1 MKTKSS
7 RVRRFSRIVF
17 AVLLLSVEPLTPL
30 NLEQASAQTPFY
42 QGKTVRVIV
51 PFAAGG
57 GYDIYSR
64 IMGRHMGKYIPG
76 NPVFVVDNMTGA
88 GGLIGVNHV
97 YKVAKPDGL
106 TMATPIGTMFVDQLI
121 GKPGIEF
128 DGRKFEYIGA
138 PAQDTQLLIVHK
150 RTGLKSA
157 EQWLAH
163 PTPAKFGS
171 TGPGSANE
179 SIPKIAKEAINLPL
193 QVVSGYKGSSVI
205 RLAFNSGEVDGVA
218 NAWESMVSTWPQ
230 ETQNGEAVILLQAAG
245 KRHADLPNV
254 PLVIDYAKTDMSKK
268 LVQGVI
274 NNFGATARPYVVTP
288 GTPKARVEILRK
300 AFMDTMRDPEFGAEL
315 KRAKLDLNPL
325 DGATLDR
332 KHSRAVRSR
341 QSANPQVDRDSQ
353 ITSRLRRLIKT
364 TREIDMAKQ
373 KSRSQRIVK
382 IALAVVALT
391 WTAPVRAQTAYYKS
405 KTMPAPR

>member
-1 MKTKSS
+1 MKS
-7 RVRRFSRIVF
+7 VRRLYILFVLWAPFGGLVF
-17 AVLLLSVEPLTPL
+17 AQDT
-30 NLEQASAQTPFY
+30 FFK
-42 QGKTVRVIV
+42 GKTVRIIV

-88 GGLIGVNHV
+88 GGLIGINHV

-106 TMATPIGTMFVDQLI
+106 TIGTPIGTMFVDQLI

-150 RTGLKSA
+150 RTGIKTA

-163 PTPAKFGS
+163 GAPVKFGS

-179 SIPKIAKEAINLPL
+179 SIPKIAKEALNLPL

-205 RLAFNSGEVDGVA
+205 RLAFNGGEVDGVA
-218 NAWESMVSTWPQ
+218 NAWESMVATWPQ
-230 ETQNGEAVILLQAAG
+230 ELQNGDAVILLQAAG
-245 KRHADLPNV
+245 KRHPELPNV
-254 PLVIDYAKTDMSKK
+254 PLVIDYAKTDIAKK

-274 NNFGATARPYVVTP
+274 NNFGATARPYVVAP
-288 GTPKARVEILRK
+288 ATPKERIAILRK
-300 AFMDTMRDPEFGAEL
+300 AFIDTMRDPEFAAEL
-315 KRAKLDLNPL
+315 KKAKLDLNPL
-325 DGATLDR
+325 DGATLENNIKELFALDN
-332 KHSRAVRSR
+332 A
-341 QSANPQVDRDSQ
+341 
-353 ITSRLRRLIKT
+353 LIPKLA
-364 TREIDMAKQ
+364 EILK
-373 KSRSQRIVK
+373 
-382 IALAVVALT
+382 
-391 WTAPVRAQTAYYKS
+391 
-405 KTMPAPR
+405 

>member
-1 MKTKSS
+1 MFTTGG
-7 RVRRFSRIVF
+7 F
-17 AVLLLSVEPLTPL
+17 A
-30 NLEQASAQTPFY
+30 AAQDDFFK
-42 QGKTVRVIV
+42 GKTVRIVV
-51 PFAAGG
+51 PFAPGG

-64 IMGRHMGKYIPG
+64 VMGRHMGKYIPG
-76 NPVFVVDNMTGA
+76 NPLFVVENMTGA

-128 DGRKFEYIGA
+128 DGRRFEYLGA

-163 PTPAKFGS
+163 STPVKFGS

-179 SIPKIAKEAINLPL
+179 SIPKIAKEALNLPL

-230 ETQNGEAVILLQAAG
+230 ELQNGEAVILLQAAG
-245 KRHADLPNV
+245 KRHPDLPNV
-254 PLVIDYAKTDMSKK
+254 PLVIDYAKTDMAKK

-288 GTPKARVEILRK
+288 GTPKARVELLRK
-300 AFMDTMRDPEFGAEL
+300 AFMDTMKDQEFIAEL
-315 KRAKLDLNPL
+315 KKAKLDLNPL
-325 DGATLDR
+325 DGASLERNIKELFALD
-332 KHSRAVRSR
+332 KA
-341 QSANPQVDRDSQ
+341 
-353 ITSRLRRLIKT
+353 LIPKLT
-364 TREIDMAKQ
+364 EILK
-373 KSRSQRIVK
+373 
-382 IALAVVALT
+382 
-391 WTAPVRAQTAYYKS
+391 
-405 KTMPAPR
+405 

>member
-1 MKTKSS
+1 MKTICALFVLIAVSIL
-7 RVRRFSRIVF
+7 FSDPLF
-17 AVLLLSVEPLTPL
+17 AQ
-30 NLEQASAQTPFY
+30 EQFFK
-42 QGKTVRVIV
+42 GKTVRVIV

-76 NPVFVVDNMTGA
+76 NPVFIVDNMTGA
-88 GGLIGVNHV
+88 GGLIGINHV

-106 TMATPIGTMFVDQLI
+106 TIGTPIGTMFVDQLI

-163 PTPAKFGS
+163 PTPVKFGS

-179 SIPKIAKEAINLPL
+179 SIPKIAKEALNLPL
-193 QVVSGYKGSSVI
+193 QTVSGYKGSAVI

-218 NAWESMVSTWPQ
+218 NAWESMVATWPQ
-230 ETQNGEAVILLQAAG
+230 ELQNGDAVILLQAAG
-245 KRHADLPNV
+245 KRHAELPNV
-254 PLVIDYAKTDMSKK
+254 PLVMDYAKTEMAKK

-288 GTPKARVEILRK
+288 GTPKARVEMLRK

-325 DGATLDR
+325 DGATLENNIKELFALD
-332 KHSRAVRSR
+332 KA
-341 QSANPQVDRDSQ
+341 
-353 ITSRLRRLIKT
+353 LIPKLT
-364 TREIDMAKQ
+364 EILK
-373 KSRSQRIVK
+373 
-382 IALAVVALT
+382 
-391 WTAPVRAQTAYYKS
+391 
-405 KTMPAPR
+405 

>member
-1 MKTKSS
+1 MVVSMKS
-7 RVRRFSRIVF
+7 VRRLFILFVLWAPFGGPVF
-17 AVLLLSVEPLTPL
+17 AQDT
-30 NLEQASAQTPFY
+30 FFK
-42 QGKTVRVIV
+42 GKTIRIIV

-88 GGLIGVNHV
+88 GGLIGINHV

-106 TMATPIGTMFVDQLI
+106 TIGTPIGTMFVDQLI

-150 RTGLKSA
+150 RTGIKSA

-163 PTPAKFGS
+163 AAPVKFGS

-179 SIPKIAKEAINLPL
+179 SIPKIAKEALNLPM

-205 RLAFNSGEVDGVA
+205 RLAFNGGEVDGVA
-218 NAWESMVSTWPQ
+218 NAWESMVATWPQ
-230 ETQNGEAVILLQAAG
+230 ELQNGDAVILLQAAG
-245 KRHADLPNV
+245 KRHPELPNV
-254 PLVIDYAKTDMSKK
+254 PLVIDYAKTDIAKK

-288 GTPKARVEILRK
+288 GTPKERIAILRK
-300 AFMDTMRDPEFGAEL
+300 AFIDTMRDPEFAAEL
-315 KRAKLDLNPL
+315 KKAKLDLNPL
-325 DGATLDR
+325 DGATLENNIKELFALDN
-332 KHSRAVRSR
+332 A
-341 QSANPQVDRDSQ
+341 
-353 ITSRLRRLIKT
+353 LIPKLT
-364 TREIDMAKQ
+364 EILK
-373 KSRSQRIVK
+373 
-382 IALAVVALT
+382 
-391 WTAPVRAQTAYYKS
+391 
-405 KTMPAPR
+405 

>member
-1 MKTKSS
+1 MVVSMKS
-7 RVRRFSRIVF
+7 VRRLFILFVLWAPFGGPVF
-17 AVLLLSVEPLTPL
+17 AQDT
-30 NLEQASAQTPFY
+30 FFK
-42 QGKTVRVIV
+42 GKTVRIIV

-88 GGLIGVNHV
+88 GGLIGINHV

-106 TMATPIGTMFVDQLI
+106 TIGTPIGTMFVDQLI

-150 RTGLKSA
+150 RTGIKSA

-163 PTPAKFGS
+163 GAPVKFGS

-179 SIPKIAKEAINLPL
+179 SIPKIAKEALNLPM

-205 RLAFNSGEVDGVA
+205 RLAFNGGEVDGVA
-218 NAWESMVSTWPQ
+218 NAWESMVATWPQ
-230 ETQNGEAVILLQAAG
+230 ELQNGDAVILLQAAG
-245 KRHADLPNV
+245 KRHPELPNV
-254 PLVIDYAKTDMSKK
+254 PLVIDYAKTDIAKK

-288 GTPKARVEILRK
+288 GTPKERIAILRK
-300 AFMDTMRDPEFGAEL
+300 AFIDTMRDPEFAAEL
-315 KRAKLDLNPL
+315 KKAKLDLNPL
-325 DGATLDR
+325 DGATLENNIKELFALDN
-332 KHSRAVRSR
+332 A
-341 QSANPQVDRDSQ
+341 
-353 ITSRLRRLIKT
+353 LIPKLT
-364 TREIDMAKQ
+364 EILK
-373 KSRSQRIVK
+373 
-382 IALAVVALT
+382 
-391 WTAPVRAQTAYYKS
+391 
-405 KTMPAPR
+405 

>member
-1 MKTKSS
+1 MSMKN
-7 RVRRFSRIVF
+7 VRGLFILIVLGVPFGGLVF
-17 AVLLLSVEPLTPL
+17 AQDT
-30 NLEQASAQTPFY
+30 FFK
-42 QGKTVRVIV
+42 GKTVRIIV

-64 IMGRHMGKYIPG
+64 IMGRHMGKHIPG

-88 GGLIGVNHV
+88 GGLIGINHV

-106 TMATPIGTMFVDQLI
+106 TIGTPIGTMFVDQLI

-150 RTGLKSA
+150 RTGIKSA

-163 PTPAKFGS
+163 GAPVKFGS

-179 SIPKIAKEAINLPL
+179 SIPKIAKEALNLPM

-205 RLAFNSGEVDGVA
+205 RLAFNGGEVDGVA
-218 NAWESMVSTWPQ
+218 NAWESMVATWPQ
-230 ETQNGEAVILLQAAG
+230 ELQNGDAVILLQAAG
-245 KRHADLPNV
+245 KRHPELPNV
-254 PLVIDYAKTDMSKK
+254 PLVIDYAKTDIAKK

-288 GTPKARVEILRK
+288 GTPKERIAILRK
-300 AFMDTMRDPEFGAEL
+300 AFIDTMRDPEFAAEL
-315 KRAKLDLNPL
+315 KKAKLDLNPL
-325 DGATLDR
+325 DGATLENNIKELFALDN
-332 KHSRAVRSR
+332 A
-341 QSANPQVDRDSQ
+341 
-353 ITSRLRRLIKT
+353 LIPKLT
-364 TREIDMAKQ
+364 EILK
-373 KSRSQRIVK
+373 
-382 IALAVVALT
+382 
-391 WTAPVRAQTAYYKS
+391 
-405 KTMPAPR
+405 